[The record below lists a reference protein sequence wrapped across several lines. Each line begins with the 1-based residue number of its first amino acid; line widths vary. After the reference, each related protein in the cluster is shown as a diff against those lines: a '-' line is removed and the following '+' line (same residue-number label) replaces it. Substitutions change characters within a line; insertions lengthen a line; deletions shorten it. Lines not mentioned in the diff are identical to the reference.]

1 MTLQIKIDDSLFKA
15 LDKANLASGI
25 KREVTRSGA
34 NLQREM
40 MRKATF
46 KGHYNGG
53 RFIRPTGATKRSIT
67 LIKKDGGYTVVV
79 KPETEYSPFLEYGT
93 RYMSSQP
100 FVRPSFLKQK
110 PYFLEGIY
118 KLMK

>member
-1 MTLQIKIDDSLFKA
+1 
-15 LDKANLASGI
+15 I

-93 RYMSSQP
+93 RYMSSKT

-110 PYFLEGIY
+110 KNYIEVIY
-118 KLMK
+118 KLNK